1 MLRRNQKKE
10 DFKASWL
17 HKRWAKKK
25 NTGKAMWK
33 ADRDMPPGATHMAQS
48 AAGRVTHRQAVPS
61 VLLQTVWSPTGGKR
75 EKGSRTA
82 EVKLGSNGMQNHM

>member
-10 DFKASWL
+10 DFKAFWL

-25 NTGKAMWK
+25 NTGKDTWK

-48 AAGRVTHRQAVPS
+48 AAGRVTHGQAVPS
-61 VLLQTVWSPTGGKR
+61 VLLQTVWSPTGGKG